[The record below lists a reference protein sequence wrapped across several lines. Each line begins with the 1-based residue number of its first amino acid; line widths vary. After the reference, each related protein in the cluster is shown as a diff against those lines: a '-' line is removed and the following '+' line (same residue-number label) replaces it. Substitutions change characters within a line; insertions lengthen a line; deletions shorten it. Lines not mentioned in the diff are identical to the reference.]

1 MGTTLSTLAP
11 NPGATKKRKRVGRG
25 RGSGVGK
32 TCGRGQ
38 KGQKSRS
45 GHHGAKLGFEGG
57 QMPLQMRLPKRGFV
71 NPTRKEAFAV
81 NLSTLS
87 AKFESGEV
95 DVDALRSAGIV
106 PKKAKL
112 IKILASGDIDKA
124 LTVKAHRFSEKAK
137 QKIEAAGGS
146 VVVVDTKLPPK
157 AASQN
162 S

>member
-1 MGTTLSTLAP
+1 M
-11 NPGATKKRKRVGRG
+11 
-25 RGSGVGK
+25 
-32 TCGRGQ
+32 
-38 KGQKSRS
+38 
-45 GHHGAKLGFEGG
+45 
-57 QMPLQMRLPKRGFV
+57 
-71 NPTRKEAFAV
+71 

>member
-11 NPGATKKRKRVGRG
+11 NKGATKKRKRVGRG

-45 GHHGAKLGFEGG
+45 GHHGARVGFEGG

-71 NPTRKEAFAV
+71 NPLRKEAFAV

-87 AKFESGEV
+87 EKFEAGEV
-95 DVDALRSAGIV
+95 DLDALRKSGIV
-106 PKKAKL
+106 PKRAKL
-112 IKILASGDIDKA
+112 VKNLGNRRDKQS
-124 LTVKAHRFSEKAK
+124 AH
-137 QKIEAAGGS
+137 G
-146 VVVVDTKLPPK
+146 
-157 AASQN
+157 
-162 S
+162 